1 MADAGLPGLDVAR
14 VRRWCEEQ
22 VPPDMRDR
30 MRVEV
35 DVAPR
40 HLTIQEC
47 HPLWPGAAGPEWT
60 RTTVARIRYTK
71 SKGTWSLYWQDSNL
85 RFREYDGLAPTPR
98 IDDVLAEIDRDPT
111 FLFWG

>member
-1 MADAGLPGLDVAR
+1 
-14 VRRWCEEQ
+14 
-22 VPPDMRDR
+22 MRDR
-30 MRVEV
+30 VRVEV

-47 HPLWPGAAGPEWT
+47 HAPWSADAGPEWM
-60 RTTVARIRYTK
+60 RTPVARIRYTK
-71 SKGTWSLYWQDSNL
+71 SRGTWSLYWQDSNL
-85 RFREYDGLAPTPR
+85 RFREYDRLEPTPR